1 MPDKTDRLTPEEH
14 PHLPDELP
22 LGDSAEECWYDSSDE
37 AWWGSDS
44 CGEFRLRGG
53 SPTPVTKDD
62 VGYYVCSAV
71 MKHTYKR
78 YGVRR
83 FCTAPSRRQFNHDSD
98 VCKHHQNRES
108 EGFMGQQKER
118 LVTGA
123 HAQSR
128 ENIFRFA
135 ETHKQIIAIDLYES
149 LVSESTIDFEPETRD
164 VEIDASDA
172 DWIDED
178 SVTVEQSVPTNKSMR
193 AKALWFA
200 ALDFVTM
207 ESIRKEQFREAFQN
221 PDVNA
226 VGETY
231 TVVASGE
238 NGPVYDTDEH
248 HLNLP
253 LSRLQKDYEKHLEV
267 GGVNTSPSDEA
278 TGPTLTEREYVLE
291 VEPSQDDAPPEV
303 TDYHDESPMADID
316 MPTE

>member
-1 MPDKTDRLTPEEH
+1 MPKKTDRLPPEEH

-22 LGDSAEECWYDSSDE
+22 LGDVAEEVWYRDE
-37 AWWGSDS
+37 EWWGKGPH
-44 CGEFRLRGG
+44 GEFRLRGG

-71 MKHTYKR
+71 MKFTYDR
-78 YGVRR
+78 YGERR
-83 FCTAPSRRQFNHDSD
+83 FCTMPSGRQFSRDSD
-98 VCKHHQNRES
+98 VCKHHRVREA
-108 EGFMGQQKER
+108 EGYMNQHKEL

-149 LVSESTIDFEPETRD
+149 LVSESTIDFEPETHE

-178 SVTVEQSVPTNKSMR
+178 SVTVEQSVPTNKAMR

-207 ESIRKEQFREAFQN
+207 ESIREEQFREAFQN

-238 NGPVYDTDEH
+238 NGPVKDTDEH

-267 GGVNTSPSDEA
+267 GGVNTSPSEEA

-291 VEPSQDDAPPEV
+291 VEPSQDETVPEV
-303 TDYHDESPMADID
+303 SDYHDESPMADID
-316 MPTE
+316 VPDTE

>member
-1 MPDKTDRLTPEEH
+1 MTEKTDRLPPEEH

-22 LGDSAEECWYDSSDE
+22 LGESAEEVWYDASDE
-37 AWWGSDS
+37 QWWGSDS

-53 SPTPVTKDD
+53 SETPVTKED

-71 MKHTYKR
+71 LKHTYKR
-78 YGVRR
+78 YGGRR
-83 FCTAPSRRQFNHDSD
+83 FCTGPSGRQFSRDSD
-98 VCKHHQNRES
+98 VCKHHRNRES
-108 EGFMGQQKER
+108 EGFMGQHKER

-149 LVSESTIDFEPETRD
+149 LVSESTIDFEPETHE

-178 SVTVEQSVPTNKSMR
+178 TVVVEQSVPTNKAMR

-207 ESIRKEQFREAFQN
+207 ESIREEQFREAFQN
-221 PDVNA
+221 PNVNA

-238 NGPVYDTDEH
+238 NGPVRDTDEH

-267 GGVNTSPSDEA
+267 GGVNTDPADDSTE
-278 TGPTLTEREYVLE
+278 PTLTQREYVLE
-291 VEPSQDDAPPEV
+291 VEPSEDEAVPSVQN
-303 TDYHDESPMADID
+303 YHDESAMADID
-316 MPTE
+316 VPDD